1 MKETDIT
8 DITRLVMFVAG
19 IALIAFG
26 AWLVYPPAGFI
37 SGGVLM
43 FVSAVI
49 GAVRVGSKR

>member
-1 MKETDIT
+1 MKEIDIT
-8 DITRLVMFVAG
+8 DITRLVLFVAG

-49 GAVRVGSKR
+49 GAVRAGSKR